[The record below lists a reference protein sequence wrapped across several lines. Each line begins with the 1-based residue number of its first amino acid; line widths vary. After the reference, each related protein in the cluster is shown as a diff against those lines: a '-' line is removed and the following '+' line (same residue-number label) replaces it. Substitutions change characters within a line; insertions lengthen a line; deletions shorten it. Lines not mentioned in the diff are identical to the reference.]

1 MTDEKPF
8 QRSTAQ
14 AHGKAA
20 GTIGSATAA
29 GADHD
34 QVKQHGELLVAA
46 LHRAEAD
53 DLAEVLARA
62 FACGGYT
69 GRGCVARSRATSAVS
84 ASAKCRSSSTAGIR
98 SCRMA
103 ILPMRLVSV
112 VRLRE
117 LGAAYECVK

>member
-14 AHGKAA
+14 AHWKAA

-62 FACGGYT
+62 VACGGYT
-69 GRGCVARSRATSAVS
+69 GRGCVDKIPRDP
-84 ASAKCRSSSTAGIR
+84 SSFRKRQVQKQLHGRHPLTGAPS
-98 SCRMA
+98 SCRQFQKSC
-103 ILPMRLVSV
+103 R
-112 VRLRE
+112 
-117 LGAAYECVK
+117 CT